1 MIATDAP
8 FTLAPQSHA
17 PVMTQAS
24 SSMSFHSSASSLPV
38 APQTPR
44 IFVVEDEMIISKDIQ
59 RTLLTLGYDV
69 AGHAVSSQSAIE
81 RARESKP
88 DLILM
93 DIHIK
98 GERDGIE
105 TASIIADELK
115 IPIVYLTA
123 FADAA
128 TIERAKQTM
137 PFGYLLKPFEERE
150 LQTAIEM
157 ALYKH
162 RAEIEIARNQALITA
177 TLNSIGEGVLAAD
190 EQGHITFLNPVAQTM
205 TGWSVEEAIG
215 RDWHEVFQLEREDED
230 LRILPPGTR
239 VGGVRSR
246 MLRARDGRGRPV
258 EMHMTPLRALEGDP
272 VGLVL
277 TFRDV
282 TERRALEERL
292 VHQAFHDPLTGLP
305 NRALLTSRLRHSL
318 NQKSRLS
325 QYERRERSGGEE
337 ATGCIAVLFLDM
349 DNFKV
354 VNDSLGHAAGDA
366 MLIEIANRL
375 ERCLRAGDTAA
386 RFGGDEFIVLIDDV
400 NNPRYATQIAERI
413 VASLQEPFDVGGQ
426 KVYSS
431 PSIGIAFAAR
441 GNETA
446 EDLLRDADAA
456 MYDAKKRGKA
466 CYSVFHNSL
475 SFAAR
480 ERLDIGNELRL
491 ALERKEFILHYQP
504 KIELSTGHIYG
515 VEALVR
521 WNHPTRGLLSPAEFI
536 GVAEEMGLI
545 VPIGRW
551 ILREACAQAK
561 RWQQQDFSSHL
572 SMSVN
577 VSARQLSDGLGPMP
591 PMPLPLPGGQI
602 DMNINVSARQLQHP
616 DLVREVAQVLKET
629 GLEPHNLVLEITE
642 SVLMDEA
649 DSSMT
654 VLEELKSLGVRL
666 AIDDF
671 GTGYSSLAYLRVFP
685 VDFLKIDR
693 QFVRGAGQSE
703 SGEIILNSMIDLAH
717 ALKLTVVAEGAETAE
732 EVVELRKLG
741 CDLAQGYFFAR
752 PLAPEDI
759 SALLAINTPPVQ

>member
-1 MIATDAP
+1 MTVAS
-8 FTLAPQSHA
+8 FTTAPQSHA
-17 PVMTQAS
+17 PMPLPAPPI
-24 SSMSFHSSASSLPV
+24 MSFSSPALPLV

-59 RTLLTLGYDV
+59 RTLLSLGYDI

-88 DLILM
+88 DLVLM
-93 DIHIK
+93 DINIK
-98 GERDGIE
+98 GDRDGIE
-105 TASIIADELK
+105 TAAIIGEELK
-115 IPIVYLTA
+115 VPIVYLTA

-128 TIERAKQTM
+128 TIERAKHTM

-162 RAEIEIARNQALITA
+162 RAETELARTQALITA
-177 TLNSIGEGVLAAD
+177 TLNSVGEGVLAAD
-190 EQGHITFLNPVAQTM
+190 EQGRITFLNPVAQTL
-205 TGWSVEEAIG
+205 TGWSIEEAVG
-215 RDWHEVFQLEREDED
+215 SDWHEVFQLEREDQIE
-230 LRILPPGTR
+230 RVLPPGAR
-239 VGGVRSR
+239 VGGVRAR
-246 MLRARDGRGRPV
+246 MLRARDGKIRPV
-258 EMHMTPLRALEGDP
+258 EMHMTPLRSAEGEP

-292 VHQAFHDPLTGLP
+292 VHQAFHDPLTALP
-305 NRALLTSRLRHSL
+305 NRALLTSRLLHAL
-318 NQKSRLS
+318 NQNLRMSRN
-325 QYERRERSGGEE
+325 ERRERNSNDDGNS
-337 ATGCIAVLFLDM
+337 CVAVLFLDM

-366 MLIEIANRL
+366 MLIEIAARL

-386 RFGGDEFIVLIDDV
+386 RFGGDEFVILIDDV

-413 VASLQEPFDVGGQ
+413 VAALQEPFDVGGQ

-431 PSIGIAFAAR
+431 PSIGVAFAAR

-466 CYSVFHNSL
+466 CYSVFQNSL

-480 ERLDIGNELRL
+480 ARLDIGNELRL
-491 ALERKEFILHYQP
+491 ALERNEFVLHYQP
-504 KIELSTGHIYG
+504 KVELSTGHIYG

-521 WNHPTRGLLSPAEFI
+521 WDHPTRGLLSPAEFI

-545 VPIGRW
+545 VPLGRW
-551 ILREACAQAK
+551 ILREACTQA
-561 RWQQQDFSSHL
+561 RCWQQQELSSHL

-577 VSARQLSDGLGPMP
+577 VSARQLSDS
-591 PMPLPLPGGQI
+591 PGGIPMTQPVPGGNI

-616 DLVREVAQVLKET
+616 DLVREVAQILRDT
-629 GLEPHNLVLEITE
+629 GLNPHNLVLEITE

-654 VLEELKSLGVRL
+654 VLEELKDLGVRL

-752 PLAPEDI
+752 PLAPEDV
-759 SALLAINTPPVQ
+759 SALLAINTPPQTS

>member
-1 MIATDAP
+1 MTVAP
-8 FTLAPQSHA
+8 LTAKPQSPA
-17 PVMTQAS
+17 LQLQVPPIMS
-24 SSMSFHSSASSLPV
+24 SHLPASSLSFIPE
-38 APQTPR
+38 TPR
-44 IFVVEDEMIISKDIQ
+44 VFVVEDEMIISKDIQ
-59 RTLLTLGYDV
+59 RTLISLGYEV
-69 AGHAVSSQSAIE
+69 AGHAVSGQSAIE

-88 DLILM
+88 DIVLM

-98 GERDGIE
+98 GDRDGIE
-105 TASIIADELK
+105 TASIISEELK
-115 IPIVYLTA
+115 VPIVYLTA

-128 TIERAKQTM
+128 TIDRAKQTM
-137 PFGYLLKPFEERE
+137 PYGYLLKPFEERE
-150 LQTAIEM
+150 LQTTIEM

-162 RAEIEIARNQALITA
+162 RAEIELARSQALITA

-190 EQGHITFLNPVAQTM
+190 EQGRVTFLNPVAQVL
-205 TGWSVEEAIG
+205 TGWTIEEAMG
-215 RDWHEVFQLEREDED
+215 CDWHEIFQLEREDAVEH
-230 LRILPPGTR
+230 ILPPGAR
-239 VGGVRSR
+239 AGGIRAR
-246 MLRARDGRGRPV
+246 MLRSREGNVRPV
-258 EMHMTPLRALEGDP
+258 EMHITPLRSAEGEA

-292 VHQAFHDPLTGLP
+292 VHQAFHDPLTALP

-318 NQKSRLS
+318 HQKARITEN
-325 QYERRERSGGEE
+325 ERRDRSSGNSSED
-337 ATGCIAVLFLDM
+337 THGCLSILFLDM

-366 MLIEIANRL
+366 MLIEIASRL

-386 RFGGDEFIVLIDDV
+386 RFGGDEFVILIDDV

-413 VASLQEPFDVGGQ
+413 VAALQEPFDVGGQ

-431 PSIGIAFAAR
+431 PSIGVAFASK

-446 EDLLRDADAA
+446 EDMLRDADAA

-491 ALERKEFILHYQP
+491 ALENEEFVLHYQP

-521 WNHPTRGLLSPAEFI
+521 WNHPKRGLLSPVEFI

-551 ILREACAQAK
+551 ILREACAQAM
-561 RWQQQDFSSHL
+561 RWQQQDISSHL

-577 VSARQLSDGLGPMP
+577 VSARQLTDTMATVPVP
-591 PMPLPLPGGQI
+591 TGQF

-616 DLVREVAQVLKET
+616 DLVREVAQILVDT
-629 GLEPHNLVLEITE
+629 GLDPHNLVLEITE

-654 VLEELKSLGVRL
+654 VLEELKALGVRL

-693 QFVRGAGQSE
+693 QFVRGVGQNAG
-703 SGEIILNSMIDLAH
+703 GEIILNSMIDLAH

-732 EVVELRKLG
+732 EVIELRKLG

-752 PLAPEDI
+752 PLAPEDL
-759 SALLAINTPPVQ
+759 SALLAINTPPKAE